1 MRRLPK
7 LGLPNFIRPRWGI
20 RGSVFSA
27 FALVAGMAILIS
39 AVASIVLGQL
49 GEVILDLRKRD
60 IPRLTAS
67 LQLAAESSSL
77 TSQGPLLLTANSDEE
92 LKLYSQ
98 RMKTTQRAV
107 LAKLDEIAALGA
119 DQAVVSPLRQLVKA
133 MDEAIGN
140 LGTAA
145 RERLDAVTQRQRS
158 YEAIRTKNA
167 ALMAELHQ
175 ATNRA
180 QASIEAVIKATSAS
194 REDAS
199 NAVET
204 NAHLEDLSANGNR
217 LVSDMTSALF
227 MGDADA
233 LRSIEAEIRARRK
246 SVAPN
251 LEWLSNNG
259 DNQALKTVALELLA
273 LGDGKAGV
281 ISARQRELDA
291 EESDKLIL
299 EETNSLNFALAA
311 SVKRLVEGVRAET
324 EALTSDTLRKTSL
337 AVWGMFALG
346 ASALIGSALVV
357 WLYVGRSILQ
367 RVSRIQKSMQLL
379 SDGDLDTEIYRG
391 GQQDEIAAMANSLE
405 IFREG
410 MIEARELSAG
420 QDRERLAKAE
430 RTTRMEASI
439 LKFEGTVRG
448 ALDHLRISAD
458 VMQTTAQSM
467 SATASRST
475 ELVSAVVS
483 AAQEASGNVQNVSAS
498 TEQLLTS
505 ISEINRQVVISTEI
519 ARKAVDEA
527 TVTDS
532 TMRSLTESADRISN
546 VIDLIQKI
554 AAQTDLLAL
563 NATIEAARAGETGK
577 GFSIVASEVKNLA
590 TQTARATDEIREQ
603 IAGMQQITTTAA
615 VAIRNIGQTIGEIN
629 EVTTV
634 IAAAVEQQGAATREI
649 ARSIQHASGDTSEVS
664 TNIFGV
670 SEASAKAGSAA
681 SEVLNGAESLR
692 RGAAILGSEIDDF
705 LASIRVA

>member
-1 MRRLPK
+1 MPRRLK

-20 RGSVFSA
+20 RGSLFSA
-27 FALVAGMAILIS
+27 FALVAGMSLLIS
-39 AVASIVLGQL
+39 AVASIILGQL
-49 GEVILDLRKRD
+49 GGVILDLSKRD

-92 LKLYSQ
+92 LKASSQ

-107 LAKLDEIAALGA
+107 LAKLDDIVALGA

-145 RERLDAVTQRQRS
+145 KERLDAVTQRQQS

-167 ALMAELHQ
+167 ALMTELRQ
-175 ATNRA
+175 ATNKA
-180 QASIEAVIKATSAS
+180 QASIEAVIKSTSAS
-194 REDAS
+194 PEDAS
-199 NAVET
+199 SAAEA
-204 NAHLEDLSANGNR
+204 NAHLEDFSANVNK

-227 MGDADA
+227 IGDADA
-233 LRSIEAEIRARRK
+233 LRSIEVEMRAHRK
-246 SVAPN
+246 SVSSN
-251 LEWLSNNG
+251 LEWLANNG
-259 DNQALKTVALELLA
+259 DNQALKKAALELLA

-281 ISARQRELDA
+281 ASTRQRELDA
-291 EESDKLIL
+291 EDSDKLIL

-311 SVKRLVEGVRAET
+311 SVKRLVEGVRVET
-324 EALTSDTLRKTSL
+324 EALTSETLQKTSL
-337 AVWGMFALG
+337 ATWGMFALG
-346 ASALIGSALVV
+346 ASALIGSVLVV

-367 RVSRIQKSMQLL
+367 RVGRIQKSMKLL
-379 SDGDLDTEIYRG
+379 ADGDLDTEIHRG

-410 MIEARELSAG
+410 MIEARKLSAE

-430 RTTRMEASI
+430 RTTRIEASI
-439 LKFEGTVRG
+439 QKFEGTVRG
-448 ALDHLRISAD
+448 ALDNLRISAD

-467 SATASRST
+467 SATASRSS
-475 ELVSAVVS
+475 ELVNAVVS

-532 TMRSLTESADRISN
+532 TMRRLTESADRISN

-681 SEVLNGAESLR
+681 SEVLNAAGSLR
-692 RGAAILGSEIDDF
+692 GGAAILGSEIDAF
-705 LASIRVA
+705 LSNIRAA